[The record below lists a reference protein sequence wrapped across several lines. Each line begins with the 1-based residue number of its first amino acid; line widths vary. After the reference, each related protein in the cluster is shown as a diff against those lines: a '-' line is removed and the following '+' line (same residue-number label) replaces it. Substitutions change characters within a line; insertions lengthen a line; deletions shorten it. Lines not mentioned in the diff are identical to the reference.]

1 MNLFGNAL
9 KYTDVGWVKIRL
21 QSQDIIPIE
30 TQSQQSIITIT
41 ISDSGRGISQEFL
54 NSQLFTP
61 FSQENS
67 LNPGTGLGL
76 SILLQIVQSLG
87 GTVDVQ
93 SKLGVGTEVKIC
105 LTIDQ
110 ALISPQSLPLGAKHE
125 NSVMSVR
132 KNTHGLTLG
141 LVGFH
146 ASLNT
151 CGTPASSLQLEPEL
165 ALSIRA
171 SLESM
176 ATLRFGMKVT
186 ASESWDV
193 SPPDIYIANES
204 ESSLE
209 SLRGLLY

>member
-9 KYTDVGWVKIRL
+9 KYTDAGWVKISL
-21 QSQDIIPIE
+21 QSQDIIPID

-76 SILLQIVQSLG
+76 SIVLQIVRSLG

-93 SKLGVGTEVKIC
+93 SELGVGTEVTIC
-105 LTIDQ
+105 LTLDQ
-110 ALISPQSLPLGAKHE
+110 ALINPQSVALGAKHE

-132 KNTHGLTLG
+132 KKTCGLTLG
-141 LVGFH
+141 LIGFH
-146 ASLNT
+146 ASLRT
-151 CGTPASSLQLEPEL
+151 SETAASSP
-165 ALSIRA
+165 LSIWA

-176 ATLRFGMKVT
+176 ATLWFGMKVT

-204 ESSLE
+204 ESSPE
-209 SLRGLLY
+209 SFKVVASLT